1 MSTRL
6 IFASQKLGGLT
17 YFCIYDIFRMLKI
30 IIKFMTNNVKS
41 NQNQNTKTG
50 ANSILDKIMD
60 SYQTEYLTNINP
72 PEILGNLFKILN
84 DRERT
89 ILKKRHGLTDGTE
102 KTLEEIGQEFKVT
115 RERIRQI
122 ENAALQKIKNY
133 PEKEKVLEAPLKA
146 VMQILEEHGGIL
158 REDSLISKLLLY
170 SSENLE
176 NKLIAK
182 FIINQLLKER
192 VEFLPES
199 KDYYKAWKLM
209 SFSLDLLDETIDY
222 LTNFFAKHGKP
233 LNKERII
240 ELIKDEEFFKERQ
253 DQLKE
258 LSLLSFL
265 EITKKIEA
273 NPLGEWGLA
282 NWGLINLKKINDK
295 IYLVLKNE
303 GKPMHFRKIA
313 EKINELLPVKKRA
326 NPATIHNELILD
338 NKYVLVGRGIYA
350 LREWG
355 YQPGQVAEV
364 IEQLLKESSKPLSRE
379 EIIKKVLEKRQV
391 KESTILLA
399 LMNKGRFKKENGLY
413 SLVEK
418 S

>member
-1 MSTRL
+1 MS
-6 IFASQKLGGLT
+6 
-17 YFCIYDIFRMLKI
+17 
-30 IIKFMTNNVKS
+30 NNAKS
-41 NQNQNTKTG
+41 NQNQNPKTG

-84 DRERT
+84 DREKT
-89 ILKKRHGLTDGTE
+89 ILKKRHGLADGTE

-146 VMQILEEHGGIL
+146 VLQILEEHGGIL

-192 VEFLPES
+192 IEFLPES

-282 NWGLINLKKINDK
+282 DWGLINLKKINDK

-303 GKPMHFRKIA
+303 GKPLHFRKIA

-399 LMNKGRFKKENGLY
+399 LMNKDRFKKENGLY
-413 SLVEK
+413 SLK
-418 S
+418 